1 MPRRCLVPV
10 VVLSGTLLLA
20 SCSPVESAVH
30 EPIAAVHIKDGA
42 NDSAPKTL
50 TLTPDAVR
58 RLEIQTAVVEDPT
71 TIPYSGILYDKSGV
85 PWVYS
90 SPQERTYIR
99 VPVTIEKVVGNTAKL
114 SAGPGVGT
122 VVVTR
127 AAIKLYGAETGVDGG
142 GH

>member
-10 VVLSGTLLLA
+10 VVLAGTIVLA
-20 SCSPVESAVH
+20 SCAPVEPTAL
-30 EPIAAVHIKDGA
+30 EPIYAVEIANGA
-42 NDSAPKTL
+42 DESAPKTL

-58 RLEIQTAVVEDPT
+58 RLEIQTVVVEDSSA
-71 TIPYSGILYDKSGV
+71 IPYTGVLYDKTGA

-99 VPVTIEKVVGNTAKL
+99 VPVTIEKVVGDTAEL

-127 AAIKLYGAETGVDGG
+127 AAIKLYGAETGVGG